1 MQETVGLIS
10 LTKCHSKV
18 SDNYLYICKNF
29 GASSIKVMKG
39 EIKVVGKSSA
49 KASSGVKKM
58 RTPLTL
64 EAEENQM
71 IALAFDLAKKRLL
84 EGTATSSEI
93 VHFLKLGSTREKQEQ
108 EMMKKKMAVMEAQ
121 VKEYESGEDVKKM
134 MEEALQAFRGYKIEG
149 EEEVFYD

>member
-1 MQETVGLIS
+1 
-10 LTKCHSKV
+10 
-18 SDNYLYICKNF
+18 
-29 GASSIKVMKG
+29 
-39 EIKVVGKSSA
+39 
-49 KASSGVKKM
+49 
-58 RTPLTL
+58 
-64 EAEENQM
+64 M

-134 MEEALQAFRGYKIEG
+134 MEEALQAFRGYKIDS
-149 EEEVFYD
+149 EEDVNYD